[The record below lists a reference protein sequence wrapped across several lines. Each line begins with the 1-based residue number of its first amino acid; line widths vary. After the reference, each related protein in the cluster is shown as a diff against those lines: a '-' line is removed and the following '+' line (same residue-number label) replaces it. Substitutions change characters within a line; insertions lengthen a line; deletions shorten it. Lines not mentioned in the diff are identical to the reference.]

1 MSVLPIVQISANVW
15 VSDCLDV
22 RSSRRPNVRLPDL
35 YFFQMSDSSFWPHDW
50 MPECPN
56 FQLSGCPSLLLIVR
70 MSDCLTVQMTICPKR
85 VFLLL
90 TLGRLWLF
98 LLTLST
104 FCRFDVFSVFKFR
117 HSSIFN
123 SLRLGRFQ
131 HSCILSCWSF
141 QFPML
146 STFWVS
152 AVFNNLGLW
161 SFHDFE
167 LSWCSALTCIEPFK
181 CYVFWASLFQLSELL
196 VVHILGCWS
205 VKHFEFWVCS
215 LLRFST
221 VWVSGVFWNVQHF
234 VF

>member
-1 MSVLPIVQISANVW
+1 MVMDPTVSWLVLKTCATIMRLSKCPNVCITNCPNIRECLSIRLSGCSVVKTSECPITRFVFF
-15 VSDCLDV
+15 
-22 RSSRRPNVRLPDL
+22 PNVR
-35 YFFQMSDSSFWPHDW
+35 FV
-50 MPECPN
+50 
-56 FQLSGCPSLLLIVR
+56 LLATWLDAR
-70 MSDCLTVQMTICPKR
+70 MSEFPTVQMPQSLVDCSDVRLSDCPNDHLSQTCFSVAYFR
-85 VFLLL
+85 P
-90 TLGRLWLF
+90 LWLF

-152 AVFNNLGLW
+152 AVFNNLGLR

-167 LSWCSALTCIEPFK
+167 LSWCSAL
-181 CYVFWASLFQLSELL
+181 
-196 VVHILGCWS
+196 
-205 VKHFEFWVCS
+205 
-215 LLRFST
+215 
-221 VWVSGVFWNVQHF
+221 
-234 VF
+234 